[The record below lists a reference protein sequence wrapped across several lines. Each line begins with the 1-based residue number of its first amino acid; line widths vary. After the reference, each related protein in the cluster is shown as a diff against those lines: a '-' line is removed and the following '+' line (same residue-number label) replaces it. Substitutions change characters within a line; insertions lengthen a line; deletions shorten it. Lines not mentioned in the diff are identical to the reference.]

1 MGVGTLLYVTDLKD
15 SDVSLAIFKRSMPLQ
30 KERYGKIVFF
40 LPVDS
45 DGWNKAISDFG
56 IDYAVRKASDLSA
69 ETIIN
74 AADEEGAELIVID
87 MDGDGRSVSNLITKS
102 SIPVLLMN
110 RSSEEKEL
118 FEHVI
123 IATDWTPSSKE
134 ALLFVLDF
142 KELIGEL
149 EMIHVINDKLTVKG
163 MRDLKVR
170 LGETRKTCLD
180 KGIDAEFHIYAGKTG
195 EEILTA
201 AKDYRGTII
210 ILGAPV
216 EGSLVKRLFHRGTKY
231 EVTEKADIPVFL
243 IPKTYDRN

>member
-1 MGVGTLLYVTDLKD
+1 MGVDTLLYVTDLKD
-15 SDVSLAIFKRSMPLQ
+15 RDASLAIFRRSIPLQ
-30 KERYGKIVFF
+30 KERYEKIVFF
-40 LPVDS
+40 LPFDS
-45 DGWNKAISDFG
+45 DEWNNAMSGFD
-56 IDYAVRKASDLSA
+56 IDYVVRKASDLSA
-69 ETIIN
+69 DTIIK
-74 AADEEGAELIVID
+74 AAGEEGAALIVID
-87 MDGDGRSVSNLITKS
+87 MDGDGRSVSDLIAKS
-102 SIPVLLMN
+102 SIPVLLMK

-123 IATDWTPSSKE
+123 IATDWTPYSKR
-134 ALLFVLDF
+134 ALTFALDF

-149 EMIHVINDKLTVKG
+149 DMIHVINDKLTVKG

-170 LGETRKTCLD
+170 LSETRKTCLD
-180 KGIDAEFHIYAGKTG
+180 EGIDAEFHIYAGKTG

-216 EGSLVKRLFHRGTKY
+216 EGSLIKRLFRRGTKY

>member
-15 SDVSLAIFKRSMPLQ
+15 SDASLAIFKRSIPLQ
-30 KERYGKIVFF
+30 KERYEKIVFF

-45 DGWNKAISDFG
+45 DGWTEAISGFD

-69 ETIIN
+69 DTIIKV
-74 AADEEGAELIVID
+74 ADEEGAALIVVDIE
-87 MDGDGRSVSNLITKS
+87 GDGRSISNLIAKS
-102 SIPVLLMN
+102 SIPVLRMN
-110 RSSEEKEL
+110 RSSKEEDL
-118 FEHVI
+118 FKHVI
-123 IATDWTPSSKE
+123 IATDWTASSKR
-134 ALLFVLDF
+134 ALKFALDF

-149 EMIHVINDKLTVKG
+149 DMIHVINDKLTVKG

-170 LGETRKTCLD
+170 LAQTRKICLD
-180 KGIDAEFHIYAGKTG
+180 EGIDAEFHIYAGKTG

-216 EGSLVKRLFHRGTKY
+216 EGSLIKRLFHRGTKY

>member
-15 SDVSLAIFKRSMPLQ
+15 SDASLAIFKRSMPLQ
-30 KERYGKIVFF
+30 KERYEKIVFF

-45 DGWNKAISDFG
+45 DGWSKAISDFD
-56 IDYAVRKASDLSA
+56 IDHTVRKASDLSA
-69 ETIIN
+69 DTIIKV
-74 AADEEGAELIVID
+74 ADEEGAALIVVDID
-87 MDGDGRSVSNLITKS
+87 GEERSVSNLIARS
-102 SIPVLLMN
+102 PMPVLFMN

-123 IATDWTPSSKE
+123 IATDWSPSSKE
-134 ALLFVLDF
+134 ALTFALGF
-142 KELIGEL
+142 KGLIGEL

-170 LGETRKTCLD
+170 LAQTRKACLD
-180 KGIDAEFHIYAGKTG
+180 EGLDAEFHIYAGKTG

-231 EVTEKADIPVFL
+231 EVAEKADIPVFL
-243 IPKTYDRN
+243 IPKTYDGN

>member
-1 MGVGTLLYVTDLKD
+1 MGVDTLLYVTDLKD
-15 SDVSLAIFKRSMPLQ
+15 RDASLNIFKRSIPLQ

-40 LPVDS
+40 LPFES
-45 DGWNKAISDFG
+45 DGWQDAISSFEL
-56 IDYAVRKASDLSA
+56 DYVIRKADDFSA
-69 ETIIN
+69 DNIIK
-74 AADEEGAELIVID
+74 AAEEEGSALIIVD
-87 MDGDGRSVSNLITKS
+87 MDGDGRTVSDLVAKS
-102 SIPVLLMN
+102 PIPLLLMN
-110 RSSEEKEL
+110 RSGQEKEL

-123 IATDWTPSSKE
+123 IATDWTPFSRK
-134 ALLFVLDF
+134 ALTFALDF

-149 EMIHVINDKLTVKG
+149 DMIHVINNKLTVKG

-170 LGETRKTCLD
+170 LAETRKICLN

-216 EGSLVKRLFHRGTKY
+216 DRSLVKRLFQRGVKY
-231 EVTEKADIPVFL
+231 DVAGKSDIPVFL